1 MILRYW
7 CQFNISSGVEIDPRY
22 NVGINDTYDYPLKIS
37 KECEESFKESK
48 WVLSD
53 VLDYT
58 IIKVLEE
65 KSIKD
70 FISTSAIKKTIEE
83 NKLVILNQKTET
95 VNVTYVKPDELFL
108 SSTNWN
114 FINSTMDLKKYPLL
128 IGPKGCGKTQTAY
141 SIAKARGM
149 KFYTINCGSIFKP
162 KQTLVGQMQAKEGTT
177 YLLSSEFLRYFTDD
191 SEEGVM
197 IFLDEISRIPPAAA
211 NYFMT
216 ILDRIQSYIYVE
228 EEAKQV
234 KRGKNVV
241 FIAAA
246 NFGYEYTDTRNLDG
260 ALIDRF
266 IKFLIDYLPAEQEIE
281 LIKQRVPEANIKDI
295 KKLVDYA
302 TLFRKQS
309 EKLRVSVSTRQ
320 LIDMADYLPLGYSV
334 QTIFDN
340 IFLNLFVNGSM
351 DERETV
357 RKIMDAKI

>member
-1 MILRYW
+1 MSLNYW
-7 CQFNISSGVEIDPRY
+7 CQFNILTGISIDPRY
-22 NVGINDTYDYPLKIS
+22 DLGITDIFDNELSIS
-37 KECEESFKESK
+37 HSCSESFKESK
-48 WVLSD
+48 WVLVTVNNYIVEE
-53 VLDYT
+53 VLD
-58 IIKVLEE
+58 E
-65 KSIKD
+65 KPIFEFVSSDEIN
-70 FISTSAIKKTIEE
+70 KTIKE
-83 NKLVILNQKTET
+83 NKLKNQTKNQKV
-95 VNVTYVKPDELFL
+95 VNVTYEKPSELFL
-108 SSTNWN
+108 SSTNWS

-149 KFYTINCGSIFKP
+149 KFYTINCGAIFKP

-177 YLLSSEFLRYFTDD
+177 YLLSSEFLRYFTDE

-228 EEAKQV
+228 EEARQV

-241 FIAAA
+241 FFAAA

-266 IKFLIDYLPAEQEIE
+266 MKFLIDYLPEDQEAE
-281 LIKQRVPEANIKDI
+281 LIKQRVPLANIKDI
-295 KKLVDYA
+295 AKLVSYA
-302 TLFRKQS
+302 TLFRKQND
-309 EKLRVSVSTRQ
+309 KIRVSISTRQ
-320 LIDMADYLPLGYSV
+320 LIDMAEYLPLGYDLKS
-334 QTIFDN
+334 IFYN

-357 RKIMDAKI
+357 RKMMDSKI